1 MLRFLL
7 VGSQGQ
13 PQNPW
18 RNSIHGKLG
27 RAWPHLPTIGASA
40 HWWPGDPMWPKP
52 ELNSILSRHVTME
65 INPGFWWFLNIW
77 NMWKHVKTE
86 RQHWIESLTMLAF
99 VSRRHGFRDSI
110 KEPSAQP
117 THLGRS
123 WSSQWKAQ
131 HGPTSHTAEHIL
143 VLDWEWL
150 GRNQLCGRGKY
161 VICNGLKLVFCW
173 ASDIKWPNTMK
184 HDETLPSSTVPPFAS
199 KEEGCRDVWATWH
212 IWHIWHI

>member
-1 MLRFLL
+1 MESWAGHGHVFQRS
-7 VGSQGQ
+7 G
-13 PQNPW
+13 PQC
-18 RNSIHGKLG
+18 S
-27 RAWPHLPTIGASA
+27 
-40 HWWPGDPMWPKP
+40 HWWLRPIWVEFDSFQACDDG
-52 ELNSILSRHVTME
+52 NQSR
-65 INPGFWWFLNIW
+65 FLNIW
-77 NMWKHVKTE
+77 NMLKHVKTE
-86 RQHWIESLTMLAF
+86 RQRWNESLTMLAL

-110 KEPSAQP
+110 REPSAQP
-117 THLGRS
+117 THLGRF

-161 VICNGLKLVFCW
+161 VICNGLKLAFCW

-184 HDETLPSSTVPPFAS
+184 HYETLPSSTVPPFAS

-212 IWHIWHI
+212 I